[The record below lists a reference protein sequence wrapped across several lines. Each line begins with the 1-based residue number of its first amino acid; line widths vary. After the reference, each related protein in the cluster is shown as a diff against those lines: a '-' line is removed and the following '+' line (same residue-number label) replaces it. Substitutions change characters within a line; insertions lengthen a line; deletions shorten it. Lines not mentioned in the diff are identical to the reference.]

1 MTNVDIKELLLS
13 GKNRLDVCN
22 PFVYKQYKH
31 FYSVGACISPSI
43 KKWYH
48 RLVSSLGISENGKNE
63 PSGSPEASKSEKISF
78 RGVPKLKKSEKQVF
92 GESRNIFIT

>member
-1 MTNVDIKELLLS
+1 MMNVDIKELLLS

-48 RLVSSLGISENGKNE
+48 RLVSTLGISENGKNGA
-63 PSGSPEASKSEKISF
+63 SGHPERLKFRKTMFRDVPTSCFLEK
-78 RGVPKLKKSEKQVF
+78 
-92 GESRNIFIT
+92 

>member
-1 MTNVDIKELLLS
+1 MMNVDIKELLLS

-43 KKWYH
+43 KNGII
-48 RLVSSLGISENGKNE
+48 VSSRHWEISENGKNGA
-63 PSGSPEASKSEKISF
+63 SGHPERLKF
-78 RGVPKLKKSEKQVF
+78 RKTMFRDAPTSCFL
-92 GESRNIFIT
+92 

>member
-48 RLVSSLGISENGKNE
+48 RLVSALGISENGKNGA
-63 PSGSPEASKSEKISF
+63 SGHPERLKFRKIMFRDVPTSGFLEK
-78 RGVPKLKKSEKQVF
+78 
-92 GESRNIFIT
+92 

>member
-31 FYSVGACISPSI
+31 FYSVGACISSSI
-43 KKWYH
+43 KM
-48 RLVSSLGISENGKNE
+48 VSSARHDIGKSRKTGKIMLRGI
-63 PSGSPEASKSEKISF
+63 
-78 RGVPKLKKSEKQVF
+78 PK
-92 GESRNIFIT
+92 G

>member
-31 FYSVGACISPSI
+31 FYSVGGAFHQVLKNGII
-43 KKWYH
+43 
-48 RLVSSLGISENGKNE
+48 VSSRHWEISENGKM
-63 PSGSPEASKSEKISF
+63 GL
-78 RGVPKLKKSEKQVF
+78 RGIPK
-92 GESRNIFIT
+92 G

>member
-31 FYSVGACISPSI
+31 FYSVWACISPSTKNGI
-43 KKWYH
+43 IG
-48 RLVSSLGISENGKNE
+48 SLRHWEISENEKNGA
-63 PSGSPEASKSEKISF
+63 SGPPERLKFRKIMFRDVPTSCFLEK
-78 RGVPKLKKSEKQVF
+78 
-92 GESRNIFIT
+92 